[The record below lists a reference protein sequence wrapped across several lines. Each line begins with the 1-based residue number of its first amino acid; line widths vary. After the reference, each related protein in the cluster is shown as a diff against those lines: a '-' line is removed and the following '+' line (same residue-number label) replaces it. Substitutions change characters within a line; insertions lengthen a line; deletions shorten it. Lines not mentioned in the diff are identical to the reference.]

1 MVNNPIYKKIKIIVE
16 ILLAASSVL
25 TILFAASFA
34 LGFLIWSIY
43 LQRIGFLPDEFFEI
57 HFVLTG
63 IFSLPAFII
72 FFLLLVGI
80 FLLVTK
86 LLKYFVQSDK
96 IYKHIVFFL
105 GGVFSVFAIQILLKI
120 LVFYSINIF
129 PFYPAEFGGA
139 YPRSLS
145 ILASEEEINYLSNVG
160 ILKAEGSKIQT
171 ENLCILSEDDNSLVL
186 GLKDRV
192 LRIKKVNIK
201 GFGSLPSSD
210 QQNHK
215 RFCAE
220 LVQAILN
227 SAR

>member
-120 LVFYSINIF
+120 LV
-129 PFYPAEFGGA
+129 
-139 YPRSLS
+139 
-145 ILASEEEINYLSNVG
+145 INYLSNFG